1 MDEWMTVAQ
10 AADALGVAVRTAYA
24 YIERGGLR
32 AVRPRGRSRGWRVR
46 RDELTRWMAEEW
58 EPVGPVTATR
68 GPAKT
73 EEPAGRA

>member
-10 AADALGVAVRTAYA
+10 AADALGVAVRTAYG

-58 EPVGPVTATR
+58 EPVTATR

-73 EEPAGRA
+73 KEPAGRA